1 MTQTSY
7 VSFCF
12 ALGLVESQTGFSG
25 VESELM
31 DLTSADVLAEL
42 ITICNFLVIA
52 SENGPENHN
61 SLP

>member
-7 VSFCF
+7 VSLLF

-31 DLTSADVLAEL
+31 NLTSADVLAEM
-42 ITICNFLVIA
+42 IMICNFLVIT
-52 SENGPENHN
+52 SENGRENRN
-61 SLP
+61 SLL

>member
-7 VSFCF
+7 VSLLF

-31 DLTSADVLAEL
+31 DLTSADVLIEL
-42 ITICNFLVIA
+42 IMICNFLVIA
-52 SENGPENHN
+52 S
-61 SLP
+61 